1 MSTYRCSLNVDLIEK
16 INERIVE
23 DNNVFSKYKEVN
35 GVFIW
40 NKISAILSRLVDLT
54 RYLNSEKMVI
64 NTDDEFCQ
72 FTFMEL
78 INYAEQINT
87 FVTELCDIFNLE
99 INEMKTSTR
108 IFPNIGNG
116 LSNDDRYIKYLR
128 SLVSIHPTNTDRHT
142 KYGYQSAA
150 EYSPY
155 VRKGSSF
162 SHILMLGKSKDNVI
176 INRECDL
183 EDQFVVRVFHSEVK
197 ELDNEGLSDLN
208 NMLKNN
214 VIYKEEYES
223 LEVSYKTKNDT
234 YIFIHPEDIITYILE
249 RHSILNALEVHTL
262 EINKS
267 KM

>member
-16 INERIVE
+16 VNEMLVE
-23 DNNVFSKYKEVN
+23 DDNVFSKYKEVN

-40 NKISAILSRLVDLT
+40 NKISALLSRLVDLT

-64 NTDDEFCQ
+64 NTDDDFCQ

-87 FVTELCDIFNLE
+87 FVTELSDIFNLE
-99 INEMKTSTR
+99 IYKMKTSKR
-108 IFPNIGNG
+108 IFPNIGNEI
-116 LSNDDRYIKYLR
+116 SNDDRYIKYLR

-162 SHILMLGKSKDNVI
+162 SHILILGKSKYNVI
-176 INRECDL
+176 INREHEL
-183 EDQFVVRVFHSEVK
+183 EDQFVVRVYHSEVK
-197 ELDNEGLSDLN
+197 ELDNEELNELN
-208 NMLKNN
+208 NMLENN
-214 VIYKEEYES
+214 AICKEEYES
-223 LEVSYKTKNDT
+223 LQITYKTKSDT
-234 YIFIHPEDIITYILE
+234 YIFIHPEDIIEYISE
-249 RHSILNALEVHTL
+249 RYNILYAFERVLQL
-262 EINKS
+262 KY
-267 KM
+267 